1 MKQSTKRFFSL
12 IAAFVLVTA
21 AFLIYFNLAEPVYQ
35 EAQERK
41 AQAMSRE
48 SFVQNQRASILQ
60 VKNSIASYKGEG
72 QFQDVV
78 SLALPLNPDLA
89 GAFAQITS
97 LVQNNRL
104 ALQGVTVNVPVM
116 QTASVKS
123 KALSGKTVGASATA
137 ILKPFGVI
145 TFQIRLIGSYEDF
158 KAFLKNLESNIRIFD
173 IQKISFQPAAKPD
186 QNLYMYDLTV
196 STYYQ
201 GQ

>member
-12 IAAFVLVTA
+12 IVAFVLVVA

-48 SFVQNQRASILQ
+48 SFVQNQQASILQ

-72 QFQDVV
+72 QLQDVV

-116 QTASVKS
+116 QTIAMKS
-123 KALSGKTVGASATA
+123 LPGKTSGAFAAT
-137 ILKPFGVI
+137 ILKPFGAI
-145 TFQIRLIGSYEDF
+145 TFQIRLVGSYEDF

-173 IQKISFQPAAKPD
+173 IQKINFQSAAKSD
-186 QNLYMYDLTV
+186 QNLYTYDVTV
-196 STYYQ
+196 NTYYQ
-201 GQ
+201 AP

>member
-1 MKQSTKRFFSL
+1 MV
-12 IAAFVLVTA
+12 IAAFLV
-21 AFLIYFNLAEPVYQ
+21 YFNLAEPVYQ

-48 SFVQNQRASILQ
+48 SFVKNQQASILQ

-72 QFQDVV
+72 QFQDAV

-89 GAFAQITS
+89 GAFAQIAS

-104 ALQGVTVNVPVM
+104 ALQGITVNVPAM
-116 QTASVKS
+116 QTISTKS
-123 KALSGKTVGASATA
+123 LSGKTGGASAAT
-137 ILKPFGVI
+137 ILKPFGVV

-173 IQKISFQPAAKPD
+173 IQKINFQPAAKPD
-186 QNLYMYDLTV
+186 QNIYAYDVTV